1 MRGTSSILKAIS
13 ISEGDFICDIVFLGG
28 LGAEPPNFFGDFRCI
43 FRIWLQFLYVK
54 LLFRGVWGAKPPRKF
69 FVILGAFS
77 QFFVIFS
84 YRFESLN
91 FVSV

>member
-28 LGAEPPNFFGDFRCI
+28 AGGGAPNFFLVILGAFFEFR
-43 FRIWLQFLYVK
+43 YN
-54 LLFRGVWGAKPPRKF
+54 FRGVWGAKPPRKF